1 MNEQCKKPLGW
12 LFFSIPGVAF
22 PFHYYYSIPHTTIT
36 RTQGWLLSNDRAC
49 LAPRLDRFQALP
61 RRRRVG
67 GAILT
72 CMLYF
77 LLVRR
82 LIVHS
87 EQVNVYLFWT
97 IAAQC
102 DRPLCFGGLA
112 ASRVAPHAA

>member
-1 MNEQCKKPLGW
+1 MIVPALLRGSTDFRHFLG
-12 LFFSIPGVAF
+12 G
-22 PFHYYYSIPHTTIT
+22 
-36 RTQGWLLSNDRAC
+36 G
-49 LAPRLDRFQALP
+49 
-61 RRRRVG
+61 RVG

-97 IAAQC
+97 VAA
-102 DRPLCFGGLA
+102 
-112 ASRVAPHAA
+112 